1 MKQIWSMT
9 KIEFY
14 KIRRGH
20 IPIYI
25 LAFYSFLLLIHMQD
39 KTWGEFLK
47 NTFFMYSTVIGLM
60 GFGIL
65 SSWVFGREYQD
76 QTFKDLLSLPISRT
90 SLVCAKF
97 FALGLCFLGITVLAV
112 GATFAIGSCLDLK
125 NFDVLLTG
133 TLLKRLGIATL
144 YNSGLSF
151 LFPLIASMTRGIL
164 APVSTSFGAVIV
176 AAIFGSQ
183 PLGRYIPWTV
193 SGIYLNNPELI
204 NWISK
209 LTIFV
214 ILFIG
219 VYGTILWWNYVD
231 QK

>member
-14 KIRRGH
+14 KIIRGH

-39 KTWGEFLK
+39 KTWEEFLK

-90 SLVCAKF
+90 SLVYSKF
-97 FALGLCFLGITVLAV
+97 FALGLCFLGITVLAI
-112 GATFAIGSCLDLK
+112 GATFAIGLSLDLT

-133 TLLKRLGIATL
+133 TLLKRLGIVTL
-144 YNSGLSF
+144 YNCSLSF

-164 APVSTSFGAVIV
+164 APVSTSFVAIII

-183 PLGRYIPWTV
+183 PLGRYIPWTI
-193 SGIYLNNPELI
+193 SGIYLNNPQLI

-209 LTIFV
+209 LTILV